1 MEATCRESRLTG
13 HVQDSS
19 ALVRLTRRGVLK
31 GLLLSLSAAAAPSVV
46 RADLF
51 GGDIGVLLA
60 QLEQQFQTVSHAIQT
75 VKNLVETVNRLG
87 NIVQNSKTL
96 LEHAKNGGVMGVI
109 DAAQGFVN
117 IGQGVIGRL
126 RLTNN
131 DANWWIS
138 KITPLV
144 ADKDYQMSS
153 ADRAALDSQLA
164 ENDRERVK
172 GAKKIN
178 AWYDRLKEEYKSL
191 QDSSEAARSA
201 MNTNGMVGQMQI
213 ASQQNVLAQK
223 TMLRGVEMQT
233 EMAASQEE
241 EFTRQAA
248 VREATRKKKETA
260 KAGLGTVNESQPV
273 EFDFQLGS
281 GWGGGNSETGLG
293 NP

>member
-1 MEATCRESRLTG
+1 
-13 HVQDSS
+13 VQRKPPDWARSGFFS
-19 ALVRLTRRGVLK
+19 AGTLDAAWGAQGFALVAELPPRRRV
-31 GLLLSLSAAAAPSVV
+31 SCEPT
-46 RADLF
+46 LF

-153 ADRAALDSQLA
+153 ADRAALDSQLPRTTGSGSKA
-164 ENDRERVK
+164 PR
-172 GAKKIN
+172 
-178 AWYDRLKEEYKSL
+178 KS
-191 QDSSEAARSA
+191 
-201 MNTNGMVGQMQI
+201 T
-213 ASQQNVLAQK
+213 
-223 TMLRGVEMQT
+223 
-233 EMAASQEE
+233 
-241 EFTRQAA
+241 
-248 VREATRKKKETA
+248 
-260 KAGLGTVNESQPV
+260 LGTT
-273 EFDFQLGS
+273 GS
-281 GWGGGNSETGLG
+281 RKNTSRCRTVARPPGRR
-293 NP
+293 